1 MSLTN
6 PMKVLLAAMVVG
18 IIGLGFYMLDW
29 QSKWAAISQMETS
42 LNDKVAERDKYQK
55 DVKEIDRLLQENNEL
70 KSQLKQ
76 VMEAGILPEN
86 PQEFVANYIMQISA
100 LVDRIQR
107 EDGDEDFVLVS
118 LTPGGQVNSTVPTA
132 PKAGASGAPAPAPSA
147 APDKPAA
154 AAVPEA
160 LKQYPT
166 RTFQMSM
173 KGRYET
179 LIDFLDRLG
188 RLELQ
193 RLVTV
198 NKLSLSPEG
207 EVKNASPVLNIT
219 MPLTA
224 YLRTGGD
231 QQ

>member
-1 MSLTN
+1 
-6 PMKVLLAAMVVG
+6 MKILLAAMVIG
-18 IIGLGFYMLDW
+18 IIFLGFWMLDW
-29 QSKWAAISQMETS
+29 QSKKQQIDQLTNTLREKQDEKAKMDTDIKQIDVLIS
-42 LNDKVAERDKYQK
+42 
-55 DVKEIDRLLQENNEL
+55 ENNKL
-70 KSQLKQ
+70 KKDLKE
-76 VMEAGILPEN
+76 VMEAGILPES
-86 PQEFVANYIMQISA
+86 PQEFVANYIMQISG
-100 LVDRIQR
+100 LVERIQR
-107 EDGDEDFVLVS
+107 EDDDDSFVLLS
-118 LTPGGQVNSTVPTA
+118 LTPGTEVKQAVPVGG
-132 PKAGASGAPAPAPSA
+132 PKPGASGAPGAAPSA
-147 APDKPAA
+147 APEKPAA
-154 AAVPEA
+154 PAAVPEA

-179 LIDFLDRLG
+179 LVDFLDRLG

-207 EVKNASPVLNIT
+207 DTKGGRPVLNIT

>member
-6 PMKVLLAAMVVG
+6 PMKVLLAVIVIA
-18 IIGLGFYMLDW
+18 IIGLGFWLLDW
-29 QSKWAAISQMETS
+29 QSKAQTLQQAIAT
-42 LNDKVAERDKYQK
+42 LKDKTDECERCKT
-55 DVKEIDRLLQENNEL
+55 DVKQIDKLLLENNDL
-70 KSQLKQ
+70 KAQLKT

-86 PQEFVANYIMQISA
+86 PQEFVANYIMQISS
-100 LVDRIQR
+100 LVERVQR
-107 EDGDEDFVLVS
+107 EDGDASFLLLS
-118 LTPGGQVNSTVPTA
+118 LTPG
-132 PKAGASGAPAPAPSA
+132 ASGQSQAPAPAPKKE
-147 APDKPAA
+147 DKKGEDKGKDKG
-154 AAVPEA
+154 VPEP

-198 NKLSLSPEG
+198 NRLSLSPEG
-207 EVKNASPVLNIT
+207 DVSRGGSPVLSIA

-231 QQ
+231 

>member
-1 MSLTN
+1 
-6 PMKVLLAAMVVG
+6 MKILLAAMVIG
-18 IIGLGFYMLDW
+18 IIGLGFWMLDW
-29 QSKWAAISQMETS
+29 QSKQATVTQMEAT
-42 LNDKVAERDKYQK
+42 LNEKVSELDKIKV
-55 DVKEIDRLLQENNEL
+55 DVKQIDKLNEENIGL
-70 KSQLKQ
+70 KNQLKE
-76 VMEAGILPEN
+76 VMEKGILPEN
-86 PQEFVANYIMQISA
+86 PQEFVANYIMQISE
-100 LVDRIQR
+100 LVEKIQR
-107 EDGDEDFVLVS
+107 EDNDDSFVLVS
-118 LTPGGQVNSTVPTA
+118 LTPGNLVNQAVSTGKPGA
-132 PKAGASGAPAPAPSA
+132 AASGAPAPAPSA

-198 NKLSLSPEG
+198 NKLSLTPEG
-207 EVKNASPVLNIT
+207 EVKTASPVLNIT
-219 MPLTA
+219 MPITA

-231 QQ
+231 Q

>member
-1 MSLTN
+1 
-6 PMKVLLAAMVVG
+6 MKILLAAMVIG
-18 IIGLGFYMLDW
+18 IIGLGFWMLDW
-29 QSKWAAISQMETS
+29 QQKQQSINQYDTTLTEKTAE
-42 LNDKVAERDKYQK
+42 LDKIKV
-55 DVKEIDRLLQENNEL
+55 DVKQIDKLNEENQGLKNEL
-70 KSQLKQ
+70 KK

-86 PQEFVANYIMQISA
+86 PQEFVANYIMQIST
-100 LVDRIQR
+100 LVEKIQR
-107 EDGDEDFVLVS
+107 EDNDDSFVLVS
-118 LTPGGQVNSTVPTA
+118 LTPGNQVNQAVNTGKPA
-132 PKAGASGAPAPAPSA
+132 AGASGAPAGAPSA

-198 NKLSLSPEG
+198 NKLSLTPEG
-207 EVKNASPVLNIT
+207 EVKGGSPTLNIT